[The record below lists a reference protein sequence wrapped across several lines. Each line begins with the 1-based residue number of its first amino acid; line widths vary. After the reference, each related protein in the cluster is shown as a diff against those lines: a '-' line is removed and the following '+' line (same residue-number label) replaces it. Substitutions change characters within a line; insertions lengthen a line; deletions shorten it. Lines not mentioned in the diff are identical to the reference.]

1 MSNRALYAAAALFL
15 LALGAYFIYDRGK
28 TPVTPGG
35 SATASPVA
43 LASPVVAL
51 DPNQI
56 GQVEVKARGK
66 ILTVVRS
73 NLTFTYQVCPA
84 DQPTACQPQIAD
96 QTLSIQLFTNIVQLR
111 PARTIFG
118 VTDQLPGF
126 GLDKATAGEFTV
138 TTSSGQKTTLWIGGK
153 TTDGVNDYV
162 RRPDGGDVFAIPAA
176 SIDGPIL
183 GLVDNPPV
191 PRPSPSPGASPAF
204 PGVSPA
210 ASP

>member
-1 MSNRALYAAAALFL
+1 MSNKGLYAAAAVFL
-15 LALGAYFIYDRGK
+15 IVLGVYYIYDKGK
-28 TPVTPGG
+28 TPVTPGA
-35 SATASPVA
+35 SASASPA
-43 LASPVVAL
+43 PQGSPLVTL

-56 GQVEVKARGK
+56 GQVDITTAGK
-66 ILTVVRS
+66 ILTVIRS
-73 NLTFTYQVCPA
+73 NLTFTYKVCPA
-84 DQPTACQPQIAD
+84 DQPAACQPQVAD
-96 QTLSIQLFTNIVQLR
+96 TNLSIQLFTGIVQLR

-138 TTSSGQKTTLWIGGK
+138 TTASGQKTTLWVGGK

-162 RRPDGGDVFAIPAA
+162 RRPDGGDVYAVPAA

-183 GLVDNPPV
+183 GLVNNPPV
-191 PRPSPSPGASPAF
+191 PQPSPSPGSSQSPSGA
-204 PGVSPA
+204 SPA

>member
-1 MSNRALYAAAALFL
+1 MSNKALYAAAALFL

-35 SATASPVA
+35 GASATPTT
-43 LASPVVAL
+43 LASPVVSL

-56 GQVEVKARGK
+56 GQVDVKAKGK
-66 ILTVVRS
+66 ILTVIRS
-73 NLTFTYQVCPA
+73 NLTFTYKVCPA
-84 DQPTACQPQIAD
+84 DQPASCQPQIAD
-96 QTLSIQLFTNIVQLR
+96 QASAIQLFTNIVQLR
-111 PARTIFG
+111 PSRTIFG

-138 TTSSGQKTTLWIGGK
+138 TTASGQKTTLWVGGK

-162 RRPDGGDVFAIPAA
+162 RRPDGGDVYAIPAA
-176 SIDGPIL
+176 AIDGPIL

-191 PRPSPSPGASPAF
+191 PRPSPSPGTSPA
-204 PGVSPA
+204 PPA
-210 ASP
+210 ASPVASP